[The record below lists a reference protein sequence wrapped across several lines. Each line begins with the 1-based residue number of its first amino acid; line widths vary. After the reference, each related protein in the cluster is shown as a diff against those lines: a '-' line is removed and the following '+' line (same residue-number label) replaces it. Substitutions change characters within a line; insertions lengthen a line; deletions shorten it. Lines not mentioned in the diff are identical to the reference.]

1 MRILI
6 EEHQYQAEQ
15 IRDVLHGIDAMQD
28 IDGNVSINYVGY
40 YYNTQLNDC
49 VFMLPKVLLEDTPE
63 GERVFG
69 KYAPGTIVNLNQNN
83 PLSQQEKDFIYD
95 FSVLIYRT
103 IEVYNNTTR
112 NGFVYY

>member
-40 YYNTQLNDC
+40 YYNTQLSDC
-49 VFMLPKVLLEDTPE
+49 VFILPKVLLEDTPE
-63 GERVFG
+63 GRKSIRQIRPGNYRQPEPEQPTLSTGER
-69 KYAPGTIVNLNQNN
+69 LH
-83 PLSQQEKDFIYD
+83 L
-95 FSVLIYRT
+95 
-103 IEVYNNTTR
+103 
-112 NGFVYY
+112 

>member
-49 VFMLPKVLLEDTPE
+49 VFILPKVLLEDTPE

-69 KYAPGTIVNLNQNN
+69 KYAPETIVNLNQK
-83 PLSQQEKDFIYD
+83 PTLSTGER
-95 FSVLIYRT
+95 LHL
-103 IEVYNNTTR
+103 
-112 NGFVYY
+112 

>member
-49 VFMLPKVLLEDTPE
+49 VFICQRYCWKIHQKAKKYSANTP
-63 GERVFG
+63 R
-69 KYAPGTIVNLNQNN
+69 KPSST
-83 PLSQQEKDFIYD
+83 
-95 FSVLIYRT
+95 
-103 IEVYNNTTR
+103 
-112 NGFVYY
+112 

>member
-15 IRDVLHGIDAMQD
+15 IRDVLYGIDAMQD

-49 VFMLPKVLLEDTPE
+49 VFILPKVLLEDTPE
-63 GERVFG
+63 VGCSKFESKSGIKNSV
-69 KYAPGTIVNLNQNN
+69 ILVH
-83 PLSQQEKDFIYD
+83 LSC
-95 FSVLIYRT
+95 
-103 IEVYNNTTR
+103 
-112 NGFVYY
+112 

>member
-28 IDGNVSINYVGY
+28 IDGNVSVNYVGY

-49 VFMLPKVLLEDTPE
+49 VFILPKVLLEDTPE
-63 GERVFG
+63 GGKSFWQILPRIHRQPEPEQPSFSTRERL
-69 KYAPGTIVNLNQNN
+69 YL
-83 PLSQQEKDFIYD
+83 
-95 FSVLIYRT
+95 
-103 IEVYNNTTR
+103 
-112 NGFVYY
+112 

>member
-49 VFMLPKVLLEDTPE
+49 VFILQHNGAKETSKL
-63 GERVFG
+63 F
-69 KYAPGTIVNLNQNN
+69 
-83 PLSQQEKDFIYD
+83 FI
-95 FSVLIYRT
+95 
-103 IEVYNNTTR
+103 
-112 NGFVYY
+112 

>member
-49 VFMLPKVLLEDTPE
+49 VFILPKVLLEDTLRAKE
-63 GERVFG
+63 
-69 KYAPGTIVNLNQNN
+69 YSA
-83 PLSQQEKDFIYD
+83 
-95 FSVLIYRT
+95 
-103 IEVYNNTTR
+103 NTPRKPSST
-112 NGFVYY
+112 